1 MSESWHDAPEFE
13 QSKHRER
20 AKLLGY
26 ELSLTETGSLAHW
39 TPAAFMS
46 NSMGRVHGGL
56 VGTIIDDVAAMA
68 LRSADPTILM
78 SPTISMHIDYLRPLV
93 LGAPYLCHG
102 KALRVG
108 GRVGVADA
116 LIVDAEGE
124 LCVRGSGTFAITR
137 RPPSDSPIT
146 ASQ

>member
-1 MSESWHDAPEFE
+1 MSTAWQDRAEFE

-26 ELSLTETGSLAHW
+26 ELTLTDDGSLAHW
-39 TPAAFMS
+39 IPSAFMS

-56 VGTIIDDVAAMA
+56 VGTIVDDVAAMA
-68 LRSADPTILM
+68 LRASDPTILM

-93 LGAPYLCHG
+93 LGASYACHG
-102 KALRVG
+102 KVLRVG

-116 LIVDAEGE
+116 LILSAEGE

-137 RPPSDSPIT
+137 RPAPDASITPS
-146 ASQ
+146 

>member
-1 MSESWHDAPEFE
+1 M
-13 QSKHRER
+13 HRER

-26 ELSLTETGSLAHW
+26 QLSLTEDGSLAHW
-39 TPAAFMS
+39 TPSEFMS

-56 VGTIIDDVAAMA
+56 VGTIVDDVAAMA

-93 LGAPYLCHG
+93 LGAPYVCHG
-102 KALRVG
+102 KVLRIG

-116 LIVDAEGE
+116 LVIDADGE

-137 RPPSDSPIT
+137 APNTDKGATRPGS
-146 ASQ
+146 